1 MKNLQRI
8 YRYIGICLGILLT
21 TFTLYAQ
28 KNAVKLGSGSRIQN
42 CIVWGNTDCDRQV
55 NVPALFSFIEG
66 IQTGMPGFADVMNG
80 DFLLRYDSP
89 CRNAGSAEGITLP
102 SFDLWGNR
110 RLAGKAVDMGAHEY
124 SSYKISFQ
132 KNALVEIE
140 EAVGCDSN
148 AVEPGADYKF
158 RVLIGDTWNLRTVY
172 VNDSKEKLQPGEEG
186 FYTVKGVS
194 HDMTLVIVTDP
205 PLALHAVASSYG
217 GIRIKYKGEE
227 KQTDRE
233 TDVKL
238 AVDSGDEVEID
249 TFSFTGYRCIGLWAQ
264 REGEEAQNLLGGEKP
279 LKYSVTKNT
288 TLTAT
293 FATLTYK
300 LTVETVGDGA
310 LTIKDRSG
318 HVYSSGDRVS
328 FDTMLLVSVQ
338 AGPGSELTDVQANG
352 ISVKVN
358 MSKKVDGPLTIKG
371 IFALKKF
378 KVDWQ
383 VPANGNQLQVT
394 LADGNALPA
403 NKQVDYGTVI
413 KIAWQ
418 SAEGYSLSALK
429 AGNHSL
435 TVPPGGIDGSQLLT
449 VVQDTALTASFTK
462 KKYRVDW
469 EVNPSGNILKVSAN
483 GKNLN
488 SGESVEYGTVLEVLP
503 EAMTGYDCVSL
514 TRDNDPKNLWD
525 AASHTVSIPDIR
537 ADIWLHA
544 EFQPENYTV
553 SYNTPAHG
561 SLKIEKGD
569 GTDWTAFTLSGQTFA
584 YGQQLRVTAT
594 PEEGY
599 RLKTLTQ
606 NHVDITS
613 GWTAQPATDQVIYA
627 EFEPITFTVTFQK
640 KGVDPEKAILQIFDK
655 STGNQV
661 LSLPKG
667 TTQDEIVD
675 IPYGTQYR
683 LAPVLEEGYVATLSV
698 LEEGEILP
706 QNITASL
713 GYEVRKNATITME
726 TAIDPSFYP
735 VSWEATGGEIEV
747 FKSVAGDLTSGSSVK
762 AGTSLN
768 VSLTPEPGYVLK
780 SLTINGEEYHQKVEQ
795 WNVNGIVHF
804 KVEFVPGH
812 LVTYDQPSGGSMQ
825 VKAGSRVINSGDRV
839 PEGTVLSITLVRTD
853 PAYKCFSLES
863 TMGGTTDP
871 LWHWMQEGMALNVTR
886 QTAAVTDDIHLTG
899 LLKKYY
905 SFIYRKPLYGALAV
919 LGDATGTIVPVNKTY
934 ELPEG
939 LQLMVEARENV
950 VGYHFEQVSE
960 TIGNQIVLSADNGE
974 NTVYRKRITIDRAMD
989 LSALFVIDKY
999 TVTVEC
1005 SEGGGY
1011 VVAGGTFLG
1020 NDLYEVE
1027 YGQTFQVTTHAL
1039 SEDYRLVSFT
1049 CNGVVA
1055 EPGEIR
1061 TIRENTVY
1069 QIVYGKLYRVT
1080 YQTGGPEGILKVT
1093 DESGRIVSSGD
1104 YQPEGLPL
1112 KVVAEVRQEGYRC
1125 TSLKVVDKSG
1135 AVVNLSQITGS
1146 RDDIFAGTFTM
1157 PANDVTAAAVF
1168 EIKTCRV
1175 VYEQPGHGELT
1186 VTLDSDGTMIPANS
1200 KIPYGTVIRVTVVPE
1215 NDTYEC
1221 KQMVL
1226 TEGETTTTTSKTFTY
1241 RVTDDVSVQA
1251 QLELKQWPLFIEV
1264 HGEGRLEVSD
1274 NNGKSYFSG
1283 GLVPVGTPLTIRA
1296 VTTEGYTYTITGNG
1310 ELLATDQTALKM
1322 MPNNNLYLTAD
1333 FILKQYPVNL
1343 IQPSEG
1349 GDLVVNRADG
1359 SNLPYGVTM
1368 VDYGTELTVA
1378 GIAGQG
1384 FALQHLMVNTVPQS
1398 SPYGFAVYEA
1408 TVLEAVFS
1416 PVYKV
1421 EYVQPEHGE
1430 IVVEADGKRIASGTT
1445 LAAGTSIVVTL
1456 VEGSEA
1462 YQVDYLRINEQEHI
1476 SGEVWNLTEDA
1487 VITAAL
1493 SIKRYPV
1500 TYDIPEHATIEVK
1513 NGEKDVE
1520 NGEQV
1525 EYGTVLTVTV
1535 TADEGWQVYTIHV
1548 EGAALEEGRV
1558 EVKAAVHIVPEI
1570 REIIEYLFPVVFTP
1584 NGDGVNDTWEIKGL
1598 WACPENRLEIY
1609 NRQGKRI
1616 YVAEPYDNEW
1626 DGKTDKGDLLPAG
1639 NYVYIFKIKD
1649 GETYQ
1654 GIVSIIRK

>member
-1 MKNLQRI
+1 MRNLQRI

-28 KNAVKLGSGSRIQN
+28 KNAVKLGSGSRVQN

-55 NVPALFSFIEG
+55 NVQALFSFIEG
-66 IQTGMPGFADVMNG
+66 IQTGVPGFADVMSG

-102 SFDLWGNR
+102 SGDLWGNR
-110 RLAGKAVDMGAHEY
+110 RLSGSTVDIGAHEY
-124 SSYKISFQ
+124 SSYKISFK

-158 RVLIGDTWNLRTVY
+158 RIQIGDTWNLRTVY
-172 VNDSKEKLQPGEEG
+172 VNDSGEKLEPGEGG

-205 PLALHAVASSYG
+205 PLALHAVASPQG

-249 TFSFTGYRCIGLWAQ
+249 TFSFAGYRCIGLWAQ
-264 REGEEAQNLLGGEKP
+264 PEGEEAQDLLGAAKP

-293 FATLTYK
+293 FATQTYP

-328 FDTMLLVSVQ
+328 FDTVLLVS
-338 AGPGSELTDVQANG
+338 AAPATGSELTDVTING

-358 MSKKVDGPLTIKG
+358 MSKQVTGPLTVKG
-371 IFALKKF
+371 IFTLKKF

-383 VPANGNQLQVT
+383 VPANGNQLSVT
-394 LADGNALPA
+394 LADGSALPA
-403 NKQVDYGTVI
+403 NKQVDYGTVV
-413 KIAWQ
+413 KVVWQ
-418 SAEGYSLSALK
+418 SAEGYRLWALK
-429 AGNHSL
+429 AGTHSL
-435 TVPPGGIDGSQLLT
+435 TVPEGGIDDSQLLT
-449 VVQDTALTASFTK
+449 IVQDTMIMASFTK
-462 KKYRVDW
+462 KKYKVTW
-469 EVNPSGNILKVSAN
+469 EVTPVGNTLKVAAN

-488 SGESVEYGTVLEVLP
+488 SGDSVEYGSALDVIPV
-503 EAMTGYDCVSL
+503 AVTGYECVSL
-514 TRDNDPKNLWD
+514 TRDNDPANLWD
-525 AASHTVSIPDIR
+525 ATSHTVSIPDIR

-553 SYNTPAHG
+553 SYNMPTHG
-561 SLKIEKGD
+561 TLKIEKGD
-569 GTDWTAFTLSGQTFA
+569 GTHWTAFTLSGQTFT
-584 YGQQLRVTAT
+584 YGQQVRVTAT
-594 PEEGY
+594 PDEGY
-599 RLKTLTQ
+599 RLKTLTR
-606 NHVDITS
+606 NGIDITS
-613 GWTAQPATDQVIYA
+613 GWTDQPAIDQMIYA

-640 KGVDPEKAILQIFDK
+640 KGVDLEKAILQVFDK

-683 LAPVLEEGYVATLSV
+683 LSPVLEEGYVAILSV
-698 LEEGEILP
+698 LEEGETQP

-726 TAIDPSFYP
+726 TATDPNFYP

-747 FKSVAGDLTSGSSVK
+747 FKNLAGDLTSGTSVK
-762 AGTSLN
+762 AGTSLK

-780 SLTINGEEYHQKVEQ
+780 SLTVNGEEYHQKVEQ
-795 WNVNGIVHF
+795 WTVNGNVHF
-804 KVEFVPGH
+804 KAEFVPGH
-812 LVTYDQPSGGSMQ
+812 VVTYEVPSGGSMQ
-825 VKAGSRVINSGDRV
+825 VKAGSRVINSGERV
-839 PEGTVLSITLVRTD
+839 PDGTILTVTLTRTD
-853 PAYKCFSLES
+853 PAYKCYSLKS
-863 TMGGTTDP
+863 TMGGTADP
-871 LWHWMQEGMALNVTR
+871 LWHWMQEGMTLNVTR

-899 LLKKYY
+899 TLKKYY
-905 SFIYRKPLYGALAV
+905 PFIYRKPLYGTLAV
-919 LGDATGTIVPVNKTY
+919 IGDATGTTVPVNKMY

-950 VGYHFEQVSE
+950 VGYHFEEVRE
-960 TIGNQIVLSADNGE
+960 TIGDEVILSDVDGGNAVFN
-974 NTVYRKRITIDRAMD
+974 KMITIDRAMD
-989 LSALFVIDKY
+989 LTATFVINTY
-999 TVTVEC
+999 TVTIEC
-1005 SEGGGY
+1005 SEGGNY
-1011 VVAGGTFLG
+1011 VAIGGTPLG
-1020 NDLYEVE
+1020 NGRYEVE
-1027 YGQTFQVTTHAL
+1027 YGQSFQVTTAPQA
-1039 SEDYRLVSFT
+1039 EDYRMVSFT
-1049 CNGVVA
+1049 CNGIVA

-1061 TIRENTVY
+1061 TIRENTNY
-1069 QIVYGKLYRVT
+1069 EIVYGKLYRVT
-1080 YQTGGPEGILKVT
+1080 YQSGGPEGILKVT
-1093 DESGRIVSSGD
+1093 DESGRIVPSGD

-1125 TSLKVVDKSG
+1125 TSLKVVDKAG
-1135 AVVNLSQITGS
+1135 NGVDLSQITGS
-1146 RDDIFAGTFTM
+1146 RDDIFAGTFIM

-1175 VYEQPGHGELT
+1175 VYEQPVHGELT
-1186 VTLDSDGTMIPANS
+1186 VTLESDGTMIPANS
-1200 KIPYGTVIRVTVVPE
+1200 TIPYGTVIRVAVVPE

-1221 KQMVL
+1221 KQLLL
-1226 TEGETTTTTSKTFTY
+1226 TEGETTTSATKSFTY
-1241 RVTDDVSVQA
+1241 RVTDDVSILA
-1251 QLELKQWPLFIEV
+1251 KLDLKQWPLFIEV

-1274 NNGKSYFSG
+1274 NNGKSYYSG

-1296 VTTEGYTYTITGNG
+1296 VTTAGYTYTLVANG
-1310 ELLATDQTALKM
+1310 SFLSTDETALKM
-1322 MPNNNLYLTAD
+1322 MPNNSLYLTAD
-1333 FILKQYPVNL
+1333 FALKQYPVNL
-1343 IQPSEG
+1343 ISPSEG
-1349 GDLVVNRADG
+1349 GDLVVSRADG

-1368 VDYGTELTVA
+1368 VDYGTELTVT

-1384 FALQHLMVNTVPQS
+1384 FALQHLTVNTVPQS

-1408 TVLEAVFS
+1408 MTLEAVFA

-1430 IVVEADGKRIASGTT
+1430 IIVEADGKRIASGTT

-1462 YQVDYLRINEQEHI
+1462 YKVDYLRINEQDHI

-1493 SIKRYPV
+1493 SIKRYSV
-1500 TYDIPEHATIEVK
+1500 TYDIPEHGTIEVK
-1513 NGEKDVE
+1513 NGETLVE
-1520 NGEQV
+1520 SGDQV
-1525 EYGTVLTVTV
+1525 AHGTVLTVTV
-1535 TADEGWQVYTIHV
+1535 TADEGWQVYSIHV
-1548 EGAALEEGRV
+1548 EGGVLEEGRV

-1570 REIIEYLFPVVFTP
+1570 REVVEYLFPVVFTP
-1584 NGDGVNDTWEIKGL
+1584 NGDGINDTWEIKGL

-1616 YVAEPYDNEW
+1616 YLAEPYDNEW

-1639 NYVYIFKIKD
+1639 TYVYIFKIKD
-1649 GETYQ
+1649 GETYK
-1654 GIVSIIRK
+1654 GVVSIIRK